1 MQDEVDYRPARQ
13 PGADPTLERGPILE
27 SEYRQ
32 SLVALN
38 RVGIVSILPE
48 SEKLGVI
55 GVDGKEYP
63 APTWAEVQ
71 EVVES
76 NLELIEQK
84 QAQGFTKLQ
93 LTPLAVP
100 ISILIDRAE
109 KAILKHSQDG
119 KIFQTKIDPNS
130 AEVVARV
137 DTDEPVWAWDTVR
150 EAIKTDDIV
159 YFPSQF
165 GSDHKG
171 KSKDQITKDQRICS
185 VPGWSIGLIEDTNA
199 LPRQGSGK
207 TVGGRKQ
214 LENNQPPHDYLK
226 NLQTPP
232 QYQGES
238 GWTYED
244 FLTDFLV
251 NLEQTN
257 RVSHEWFESSALW
270 MVGSYLPGLARVPDG
285 GWDRGRGQLNVDA
298 DGPGHRNKR
307 WSVRSTVRLGL

>member
-1 MQDEVDYRPARQ
+1 MQEEVDYRPALQ
-13 PGADPTLERGPILE
+13 PETDSTLERSPILE

-38 RVGIVSILPE
+38 RIGILSILPG

-76 NLELIEQK
+76 NRELVEQK

-100 ISILIDRAE
+100 LPILIDRAE
-109 KAILKHSQDG
+109 KVILRHSQDG
-119 KIFQTKIDPNS
+119 KIFQTKTDPNS

-137 DTDEPVWAWDTVR
+137 DSDEPVWVWDTVR

-171 KSKDQITKDQRICS
+171 KSKDQITRDQRICF
-185 VPGWSIGLIEDTNA
+185 VPGWSIGLIEDTNT
-199 LPRQGSGK
+199 LPYQGSGK

-214 LENNQPPHDYLK
+214 LENNQTPLDYLK
-226 NLQTPP
+226 NFQTS

-257 RVSHEWFESSALW
+257 QVSHEWSESSALW
-270 MVGSYLPGLARVPDG
+270 MVGAYLPGSADVPAG
-285 GWDRGRGQLNVDA
+285 YWTRGFGQLNVDA
-298 DGPGHRNKR
+298 DVPDARSEYWG
-307 WSVRSTVRLGL
+307 VRSTVRLGL